1 MKWHG
6 AGRERFVMTWWRFG
20 RLSSSARRRGSCELR
35 RRFALPIASEIERL
49 ESRQL
54 LSIDSWQPRGPGGG
68 GSLFAPSI
76 NPLDPNEI
84 YVSSDMG
91 ELFRSAD
98 GGASWRDVDF
108 RQLQGG
114 TLSRVQFT
122 ADPLVRYV
130 LDATSVNGSE
140 KSIAARSGDGGL
152 TWQHLP
158 DPTTSG
164 DLLTLFVDAAHPAR
178 LIVSDYYRMWV
189 SQDSGQTWALKFDA
203 SSISWSG
210 LRIGGAFFDGDS
222 VTLGTNLGLLQS
234 SDGGDSF
241 TISSVQ
247 VPAGEA
253 ILSFA
258 GAKQDGVT
266 RFFAITGESGNV
278 ESLLS
283 NGDYY
288 SFRNVYSLEVGQ
300 TSWTK
305 FGGSLTFTAP
315 NGDLV
320 NALPMVVSMSPT
332 NVNVAYLAG
341 GSDGAVPSVFKT
353 IDGGQTWSPVL
364 LTRNNENIATGWA
377 GVGGTRSWRFGET
390 AMGFTVSPTDPQRV
404 LITDLGF
411 AYQST
416 DGGATWQSL
425 NVAPADRNA
434 PGTII
439 NPATATHSSGL
450 DNTSSWGLAWTDP
463 RHVIGAYTDIRGAIS
478 GDAGQ
483 SWSLGYSGHDLNSM
497 YRAVAAPN
505 GIVYAA
511 TASVHDLY
519 ETTYLRDSRI
529 DQGTGRVLFSS
540 DHGTTWQTLHDF
552 GHVVSWVALDP
563 NKPNRMYASVV
574 HNQAG
579 KSRDGG
585 IWVSD
590 DIQNGAASKWR
601 KLANPPRTQG
611 HPLTVQV
618 LNDGTLVATYSARRT
633 EPGAAK
639 QFTASSGVF
648 ISTTGG
654 KSWQDRTAPAM
665 QFYTKDLI
673 VDPHDASQKTWY
685 TTVWN
690 GWDNAETGG
699 GLYRTTDRGVTWTRL
714 FDDLRVSSAAIN
726 PSNPNEMY
734 VTTEFNGLWI
744 TRNLRDAQPTFTQDA
759 AFPFRHPQRVVFNPY
774 NSAEVWVTTFGSG
787 LFVGHDSS
795 PAGSIVVDQSS
806 YSVDESVGN
815 VSVTVRRIG
824 GSGAIDVSFRTAL
837 GTATAGTDFTSTSG
851 TLSWADG
858 DFSDRTIVV
867 PILNDELPEPA
878 ETVFVLLSN
887 PTGGAVLGETYF
899 AGIDIH
905 DDDPPQ
911 TIQFSSPTYS
921 VVESGKLA
929 SITVTRDGGSAGT
942 MIVDYA
948 TADGTAKSGKGRD
961 FTATS
966 GTLTFAP
973 GETTK
978 TISIPILD
986 DKLFEGDESLTV
998 SLSNPRGGATLGTNT
1013 LATLTILDQEIG
1025 QVVFSDAVVN
1035 AVENWGSVTL
1045 TVRRD
1050 KGNAGPVS
1058 ISYATRDGTARA
1070 GRDYT
1075 ATTGTLNFAD
1085 GQTSA
1090 SINVPLTNTSKVD
1103 GSRTLSLSLSRPTG
1117 GATLGTQRTI
1127 SLKIADDEIAAAG
1140 VIQFDAANFEQNE
1153 GWGVLQATVS
1163 RTGGDLGN
1171 VTVVVSA
1178 VSGTAMSGIDFTP
1191 ITATITFAEGERF
1204 KSIVLSVMD
1213 DTEAEPPETINL
1225 SLSSPTRGATL
1236 GTQSSTTITI
1246 IDNDPLPAIDTF
1258 FSDSGL
1264 GLL

>member
-1 MKWHG
+1 M
-6 AGRERFVMTWWRFG
+6 AGWRFG
-20 RLSSSARRRGSCELR
+20 RWPVAARRRGPCELR
-35 RRFALPIASEIERL
+35 RRFARPLASEIERL
-49 ESRQL
+49 EPRQL

-76 NPLDPNEI
+76 NPLDPNEL

-91 ELFRSAD
+91 ELFRSTD
-98 GGASWRDVDF
+98 GGATWHDVDF

-130 LDATSVNGSE
+130 LDATSINGSE

-152 TWQHLP
+152 TWQHLS

-164 DLLTLFVDAAHPAR
+164 DLLTLSVDAEHPAR

-189 SQDSGQTWALKFDA
+189 SQDSGQTWTTKFDA

-222 VTLGTNLGLLQS
+222 ITLGTNLGLLQS
-234 SDGGDSF
+234 NDAGESF
-241 TISSVQ
+241 AISAVQ

-258 GAKQDGVT
+258 GAKQNGVT
-266 RFFAITGESGNV
+266 RFFAITGASGNV
-278 ESLLS
+278 EPLLLNS
-283 NGDYY
+283 DYY
-288 SFRNVYSLEVGQ
+288 AFRSVYSLDVGQ

-305 FGGSLTFTAP
+305 FGGSLNFMAP
-315 NGDLV
+315 NGDAV
-320 NALPMVVSMSPT
+320 HALPMIVAMSP
-332 NVNVAYLAG
+332 NDVNVAYLAG
-341 GSDGAVPSVFKT
+341 GSDGGVPSVFKT
-353 IDGGQTWSPVL
+353 TDGGQSWSPVL
-364 LTRNNENIATGWA
+364 LTRNNANIATGWS
-377 GVGGTRSWRFGET
+377 GVGGVKSWRYGEN

-404 LITDLGF
+404 VITDFGF
-411 AYQST
+411 AHLST

-439 NPATATHSSGL
+439 NPTTATHSSGL

-463 RHVIGAYTDIRGAIS
+463 RHVIGAYTDIGGAIS

-483 SWSLGYSGHDLNSM
+483 SWSLGYSGHNLNSM

-511 TASVHDLY
+511 TSSVHDLY

-529 DQGTGRVLFSS
+529 DHGTGRVLFSS
-540 DHGTTWQTLHDF
+540 DHGQTWQTLHDF
-552 GHVVSWVALDP
+552 GHVVAWVSLDP

-601 KLANPPRTQG
+601 KLGKPPRTEG

-648 ISTTGG
+648 VSTNGG
-654 KSWQDRTAPAM
+654 RSWLDRTAPAM

-685 TTVWN
+685 AAVWN
-690 GWDNAETGG
+690 GWDNAESGG

-714 FDDLRVSSAAIN
+714 LDDFRVSSATIN

-744 TRNLRDAQPTFTQDA
+744 TRNLRDAQPTFAQDV
-759 AFPFRHPQRVVFNPY
+759 AFPFRHPQRVAFNPY
-774 NSAEVWVTTFGSG
+774 NSAEVWITTFGSG

-795 PAGSIVVDQSS
+795 PAGSLVVDQSS
-806 YSVDESVGN
+806 YSVDESSGS
-815 VSVTVRRIG
+815 VSITVRRIG

-837 GTATAGTDFTSTSG
+837 GTAAAGTDYTSTSG

-878 ETVFVLLSN
+878 ESVFVLLSN

-899 AGIDIH
+899 AGIDIR

-911 TIQFSSPTYS
+911 AIQFSTPTYS
-921 VVESGKLA
+921 VTESGKLA

-942 MIVDYA
+942 MTVDYS
-948 TADGTAKSGKGRD
+948 TADGSAKPGKGRD
-961 FTATS
+961 FTAAK

-998 SLSNPRGGATLGTNT
+998 SLANPFGGATLGVNSLT
-1013 LATLTILDQEIG
+1013 TLTIIDQEFG
-1025 QVVFSDAVVN
+1025 QFVFSDAVVN
-1035 AVENWGSVTL
+1035 VVENWGGMTL
-1045 TVRRD
+1045 TVQRV
-1050 KGNAGPVS
+1050 KGSAGPISV
-1058 ISYATRDGTARA
+1058 SYATRDGTARA

-1075 ATTGTLNFAD
+1075 ATIGTLNFAD

-1090 SINVPLTNTSKVD
+1090 SIHVPLTNTSKVD
-1103 GSRTLSLSLSRPTG
+1103 GLRTLSLSLSRPTG
-1117 GATLGTQRTI
+1117 GAILGTQRTT

-1140 VIQFDAANFEQNE
+1140 VILFDVANFEQNE
-1153 GWGVLQATVS
+1153 GWGVLQATFS

-1178 VSGTAMSGIDFTP
+1178 VSGTAMSGLDFTAF
-1191 ITATITFAEGERF
+1191 TTTITFAEGERF
-1204 KSIVLSVMD
+1204 KSIALPVMD
-1213 DTEAEPPETINL
+1213 DADSESPETINL
-1225 SLSSPTRGATL
+1225 SLSNPTRGATL
-1236 GTQSSTTITI
+1236 GPQSSATITI
-1246 IDNDPLPAIDTF
+1246 IDNDPLTAIDTL
-1258 FSDSGL
+1258 FSGTDSMIL
-1264 GLL
+1264 P

>member
-1 MKWHG
+1 M
-6 AGRERFVMTWWRFG
+6 
-20 RLSSSARRRGSCELR
+20 
-35 RRFALPIASEIERL
+35 
-49 ESRQL
+49 
-54 LSIDSWQPRGPGGG
+54 
-68 GSLFAPSI
+68 FAPSI

-91 ELFRSAD
+91 ELFRSTD
-98 GGASWRDVDF
+98 GGATWRNVDF

-152 TWQHLP
+152 TWQHLL

-189 SQDSGQTWALKFDA
+189 SQDSGQTWTLTLD
-203 SSISWSG
+203 SSATSWTG

-222 VTLGTNLGLLQS
+222 ITLGTNLGLLQS
-234 SDGGDSF
+234 SDGGESF
-241 TISSVQ
+241 TVSAVQ

-266 RFFAITGESGNV
+266 RFVAITGAAGNV
-278 ESLLS
+278 EPLLLNS
-283 NGDYY
+283 DYY
-288 SFRNVYSLEVGQ
+288 SFRNVYSLDVGH

-305 FGGSLTFTAP
+305 FGGSLSFTTP
-315 NGDLV
+315 NGDSV
-320 NALPMVVSMSPT
+320 NALPMIVAMPPN

-341 GSDGAVPSVFKT
+341 GSDGGVPSVFKT
-353 IDGGQTWSPVL
+353 TDGGQSWLPVL
-364 LTRNNENIATGWA
+364 LTRNNENIATGWS
-377 GVGGTRSWRFGET
+377 GVGGVKSWRFSEN

-404 LITDLGF
+404 VITDFGF
-411 AYQST
+411 AHLST

-425 NVAPADRNA
+425 NVAPADRTA
-434 PGTII
+434 PGAII
-439 NPATATHSSGL
+439 DPTTATHSSGL
-450 DNTSSWGLAWTDP
+450 DNTSTWGLTWTDP
-463 RHVIGAYTDIRGAIS
+463 RHVIGAYTDIGGAVS
-478 GDAGQ
+478 ADAGR
-483 SWSLGYSGHDLNSM
+483 SWSLGYSGHELNSM
-497 YRAVAAPN
+497 YRAVTAPN

-511 TASVHDLY
+511 TSSVHDLY

-529 DQGTGRVLFSS
+529 DHGTGRVLFSS
-540 DHGTTWQTLHDF
+540 DHGTTWQTLRDF
-552 GHVVSWVALDP
+552 GHVVAWVALDP

-574 HNQAG
+574 HSQAG

-590 DIQNGAASKWR
+590 DIQNGSASKWR
-601 KLANPPRTQG
+601 KLGKPPRTEG

-618 LNDGTLVATYSARRT
+618 LDDGTLVATYSARRT

-648 ISTTGG
+648 VSTNGG
-654 KSWQDRTAPAM
+654 KSWQDRSAPAM

-685 TTVWN
+685 ATVWN
-690 GWDNAETGG
+690 GWDNAESGG
-699 GLYRTTDRGVTWTRL
+699 GLYRTTDRGMTWTRL
-714 FDDLRVSSAAIN
+714 FDDLRVSSATIH

-744 TRNLRDAQPTFTQDA
+744 TSNLRDVQPVFTQDA
-759 AFPFRHPQRVVFNPY
+759 EFPFRHPQRVVFNPY

-795 PAGSIVVDQSS
+795 PSGSIVVDQSS
-806 YSVDESVGN
+806 YSVDESAGS

-824 GSGAIDVSFRTAL
+824 GSGAIDVSFRTTL
-837 GTATAGTDFTSTSG
+837 GTAVVGTDFTSTSG
-851 TLSWADG
+851 MLSWADG

-867 PILNDELPEPA
+867 PILNDELPEQA
-878 ETVFVLLSN
+878 ESVFVLLSN

-899 AGIDIH
+899 AGIDIR

-911 TIQFSSPTYS
+911 TFQFSSRTYS
-921 VVESGKLA
+921 VTESGKLA
-929 SITVTRDGGSAGT
+929 SITVTRDGGVAGT
-942 MIVDYA
+942 MTVDYS
-948 TADGTAKSGKGRD
+948 TADGSAKSGKGRD
-961 FTATS
+961 FTAAK

-973 GETTK
+973 GEMTK
-978 TISIPILD
+978 TISVPILD

-998 SLSNPRGGATLGTNT
+998 LLANPRGGATLGVNPDT
-1013 LATLTILDQEIG
+1013 TLTILDQEVG
-1025 QVVFSDAVVN
+1025 QVVFAGPVFNV
-1035 AVENWGSVTL
+1035 VENWGSVTL
-1045 TVRRD
+1045 NVQRA
-1050 KGNAGPVS
+1050 KGNAGPISV
-1058 ISYATRDGTARA
+1058 SYATRDGTARA

-1075 ATTGTLNFAD
+1075 STTGTLNFAD

-1090 SINVPLTNTSKVD
+1090 SIIVPLTNTAKVD
-1103 GSRTLSLSLSRPTG
+1103 GSRTLSLSLSRPTN
-1117 GATLGTQRTI
+1117 GASLGTQRTT

-1153 GWGVLQATVS
+1153 GWGVLQATFS
-1163 RTGGDLGN
+1163 RSGGDLGN
-1171 VTVVVSA
+1171 VTVVVSD
-1178 VSGTAMSGIDFTP
+1178 VSGTALSGIDFTP

-1204 KSIVLSVMD
+1204 KSIALLVMD
-1213 DTEAEPPETINL
+1213 DAEAESPETIKL
-1225 SLSSPTRGATL
+1225 SLSNPTRGATL
-1236 GTQSSTTITI
+1236 GAQSSATITI
-1246 IDNDPLPAIDTF
+1246 IDNDPLAAIDTL
-1258 FSDSGL
+1258 FSDTDPTI
-1264 GLL
+1264 LL